1 MSTRTMTQFMKTINE
16 SIPAR
21 WTLSNVNSDRI
32 KAVYLQERK
41 EDDPKDPIVTKS
53 IALKSDMTWSVRVL
67 DKVITEFDIQGI
79 RNFKNCQNIK
89 TPENFLQLLHLVDDA
104 NICCGNPDIE
114 INQDGVTSQ
123 SIIKETNV
131 DIEMED
137 GSVFNATIRSSQ
149 CTMLVKTGSIRCK
162 ECQKQRGYLRV
173 LKSRQAKGKQC
184 TSKRTAVDSHVNY
197 RFLSSTEKDE
207 KIRNLHKQPNAT
219 KRTLKCVQSKLAE
232 AIRNEG
238 HVVDGEINEF
248 LKGMLI
254 EGENLKDDLPEGT
267 FRRLFWEQ
275 QLRAIRCTDARQIR
289 WHPLMIKWCLNIKL
303 RSSSAYTAMRNPGF
317 IKLPSERTLRDYTHW
332 TKISS
337 GFQPS
342 SFERLLFEAN
352 YKELEDWQ
360 KFIILLHDEVKIQSD
375 IVYSKHTGELI
386 GFVNVGDINNALV
399 EKQCKE
405 EIVNTTPDIAS
416 CMLVFMVR
424 GAGTRLEYPLA
435 HFPCN
440 GSTADLLYPLL

>member
-1 MSTRTMTQFMKTINE
+1 M
-16 SIPAR
+16 
-21 WTLSNVNSDRI
+21 
-32 KAVYLQERK
+32 
-41 EDDPKDPIVTKS
+41 
-53 IALKSDMTWSVRVL
+53 
-67 DKVITEFDIQGI
+67 
-79 RNFKNCQNIK
+79 
-89 TPENFLQLLHLVDDA
+89 
-104 NICCGNPDIE
+104 ICYGNPDIE
-114 INQDGVTSQ
+114 IDTACVTSQ
-123 SIIKETNV
+123 SIVKETNV
-131 DIEMED
+131 DIETED
-137 GSVFNATIRSSQ
+137 GSVYNTTIRSSH
-149 CTMLVKTGSIRCK
+149 CTLLVKTGSIRCK

-184 TSKRTAVDSHVNY
+184 SSKRTAVDSHVNY

-207 KIRNLHKQPNAT
+207 KIRNLHKQLNAT

-232 AIRNEG
+232 AIKNEG
-238 HVVDGEINEF
+238 HVLDGEINEF
-248 LKGMLI
+248 LKGILI

-303 RSSSAYTAMRNPGF
+303 RSSSAYTAIRNSGF

-375 IVYSKHTGELI
+375 LVYSKHTGELI

-399 EKQCKE
+399 DFEKQCKE
-405 EIVNTTPDIAS
+405 EIVNATTDIAS
-416 CMLVFMVR
+416 YVLVFMVR
-424 GAGTRLEYPLA
+424 GVATRLEYPLA

-440 GSTADLLYPLL
+440 GCTADLLYPLLWDAVRLLETLGLKVIASTSDGASTNRKLVKMHKLPGTQKGEVVYKTKNVYSQDGRDLYFIADVPHLIKTVRNNWENSGWNKKSPRLWV